1 MIDRLNLAP
10 VLELKL
16 FIDVV
21 KSSPILV
28 LFFTIYL
35 NITIINCILLLL
47 VFHLHV
53 LLDIRGADGVLR
65 GDLGHDIVT
74 LVLFLSL
81 DDFILV
87 LYFILIIV
95 AIL

>member
-1 MIDRLNLAP
+1 MINCLNLAT
-10 VLELKL
+10 VFELKL
-16 FIDVV
+16 FINVA

-28 LFFTIYL
+28 LLFTIYL

-53 LLDIRGADGVLR
+53 LLDIRGADRVLR
-65 GDLGHDIVT
+65 GDLGQDIVT

-81 DDFILV
+81 YDFILD